1 MTGRLFGRLNDGLEV
16 LALTIVV
23 VLMAVMCAL
32 TFAQALGRYAL
43 HFSLTWSEEAS
54 RYMMVWISMLGGAIA
69 ARRRMHV
76 GFDGLVDR
84 LPPAVRRGARVV
96 ALVIAIGI
104 FACMAWYGTRLAR
117 FNMLQR
123 SAALEWPMG
132 VPYAA
137 IPVGAA
143 LLALFLVEQ
152 LGRTL
157 ARDHDSAR

>member
-1 MTGRLFGRLNDGLEV
+1 MTGRLFRRVNDGLEGAA
-16 LALTIVV
+16 LAIVIA
-23 VLMAVMCAL
+23 LMAAMCAV

-54 RYMMVWISMLGGAIA
+54 RYMMVWVSMLGGAVA

-76 GFDGLVDR
+76 GFDGFVAL
-84 LPPAVRRGARVV
+84 LPSGLRRGARVV
-96 ALVIAIGI
+96 AVLIAIAI
-104 FACMAWYGTRLAR
+104 FGSMAWYGTRLAR

-132 VPYAA
+132 IPYAA

-143 LLALFLVEQ
+143 LLTLFLVEE
-152 LGRTL
+152 LGRTVTR
-157 ARDHDSAR
+157 ADGSR